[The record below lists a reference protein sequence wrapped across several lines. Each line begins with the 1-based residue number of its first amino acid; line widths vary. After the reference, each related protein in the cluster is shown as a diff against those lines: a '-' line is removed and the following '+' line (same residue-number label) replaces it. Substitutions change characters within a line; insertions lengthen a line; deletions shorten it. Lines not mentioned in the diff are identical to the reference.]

1 MTFFEALNV
10 LNIDSKYDEKKLKS
24 AYHKLAKKY
33 HPDQLKYDD
42 KENKDI
48 LEKIKTINLA
58 YETLLE
64 KRDNYNFDDKKSYES
79 KVKVFEYKISKTK
92 ILEKYKINRNE
103 HIFIDYANYINETIM
118 LFISKEYNTVD
129 EVEHNYQDTIN
140 KIISIYKEIEQSFY
154 TKYKIDKR
162 EIIETINYD
171 CSFNEYYERLLTI
184 KEKYSFN
191 NKIAKIIEQ
200 STEKYK
206 YYVGYNIARP
216 EIILIKDNT
225 YKIIMKLSDTFKE
238 SQIDFLLIQNYIN
251 KMNTDIEKT
260 FSKTFILQ
268 KKINDLKIK
277 VEGTKDTNIINN
289 YIILQK
295 KFTLGQLFFKTKY
308 ELNLIEQLIII
319 KENIRPLKRKIEKNY
334 LKDYMLAKSKEKK
347 RLVNIIYMNILD
359 YIQNVKKLQM
369 IPESISFLQEKDY
382 LGVIDLIENQV
393 IDDMLKEYNY
403 SKNKSD
409 FPNNKK
415 KKKYKYKHF

>member
-92 ILEKYKINRNE
+92 ILEKY
-103 HIFIDYANYINETIM
+103 
-118 LFISKEYNTVD
+118 
-129 EVEHNYQDTIN
+129 
-140 KIISIYKEIEQSFY
+140 
-154 TKYKIDKR
+154 
-162 EIIETINYD
+162 
-171 CSFNEYYERLLTI
+171 
-184 KEKYSFN
+184 SFN

-238 SQIDFLLIQNYIN
+238 SQLDFLLIQNYIN

-347 RLVNIIYMNILD
+347 RLVNNIYMNILD

-382 LGVIDLIENQV
+382 LGVINLIENQV